1 MLPNRMRSSNQFYIL
16 FGVLILTVILVGLYI
31 GFLK

>member
-1 MLPNRMRSSNQFYIL
+1 MLPNKIRSSNQFYIL
-16 FGVLILTVILVGLYI
+16 FGILILTAILVGLYV

>member
-1 MLPNRMRSSNQFYIL
+1 MFPNRLRSSNQFYIL
-16 FGVLILTVILVGLYI
+16 FGILILTVILVGLYI